1 MHSNLHQR
9 RAAHMKII
17 IVEDHHFFRE
27 LIYKT
32 LISNFPSSE
41 IMTFENS
48 EEALPEIKNQHFD
61 VAIVDI
67 SLPGENGLK
76 LTQKIRAIYPDIKII
91 IYTNHNLP
99 EYREAAFEFGADQ
112 FLSKKDKNPED
123 LVLSIKSMI

>member
-1 MHSNLHQR
+1 
-9 RAAHMKII
+9 MKII
-17 IVEDHHFFRE
+17 IVEDHPFFRE

-32 LISNFPSSE
+32 LISHFPSSE
-41 IMTFENS
+41 IMSFENS
-48 EEALPEIKNQHFD
+48 EDALPEINNQHFD
-61 VAIVDI
+61 VAIIDI

-99 EYREAAFEFGADQ
+99 EYREAAFEYGADQ

-123 LVLSIKSMI
+123 LVSSIKSMI